1 MSQREIGAH
10 SGRSQAEISRLLH
23 FHGAGPRARQLRARR
38 RELVKLLSDAGLD
51 NVRVFG
57 SVATGTDRDGS
68 DVDLLATPRRPVG
81 LLALARLERDAS
93 RTVGMPVDLV
103 LDDAI
108 RPDLRERILDEA
120 VPL

>member
-1 MSQREIGAH
+1 M
-10 SGRSQAEISRLLH
+10 
-23 FHGAGPRARQLRARR
+23 
-38 RELVKLLSDAGLD
+38 KLLSDAGLD